1 MASIISGMS
10 RSSSSTDV
18 EAQASARKAKRRRI
32 QNKPEGLD
40 DTRISHLGPLL
51 PPCCL
56 LEQLPLTAPIAEVV
70 HNGRAQVASI
80 VNGLDDRLVCIVGPC
95 SVHDIK
101 AAKEYATELRK
112 MQLKYKDDLC
122 IIMRVYFEKPRTTIG
137 WKGLINDPD
146 LDGSF
151 NVNKGLS
158 IGRQLLLDI
167 NEMGIPCAVEFLD
180 TISPQWLADLVSWGA
195 IGART
200 TESQCHRELVSGLS
214 MPVGFKN
221 STAGN
226 FQIASDAIG
235 SARNPHAFLSV
246 TKQGLA
252 AIVHTNGNPDCHCIL
267 RGGHSGPNYE
277 PQYVKECTDILRKD
291 GANPRIIVDCS
302 HGNSRKIH
310 TNQPIVAKSVS
321 DQMSNGNND
330 IVGVMVE
337 SNLTAGKQ
345 KYTPGV
351 SDFSKLAYGQSIT
364 DACVDVPSTDVLL
377 SGLAEGVRTRRA
389 MNRSG
394 KGSMK
399 ADSLPIK

>member
-1 MASIISGMS
+1 MYTVHVQSDSIRCADFHHYSPIHHF
-10 RSSSSTDV
+10 
-18 EAQASARKAKRRRI
+18 
-32 QNKPEGLD
+32 LD
-40 DTRISHLGPLL
+40 L
-51 PPCCL
+51 
-56 LEQLPLTAPIAEVV
+56 Q
-70 HNGRAQVASI
+70 Q
-80 VNGLDDRLVCIVGPC
+80 
-95 SVHDIK
+95 
-101 AAKEYATELRK
+101 LRK
-112 MQLKYKDDLC
+112 MQQKYKDDLC

-151 NVNKGLS
+151 NINKGLKL
-158 IGRQLLLDI
+158 GRQLLLDL
-167 NEMGIPCAVEFLD
+167 NELGIPVAVEFLD

-221 STAGN
+221 STSGN
-226 FQIASDAIG
+226 FQIACNAIG

-252 AIVHTNGNPDCHCIL
+252 AIVHTNGNPDCHVIL

-277 PQYVKECTDILRKD
+277 PQHVKECTDILRKD
-291 GANPRIIVDCS
+291 AANPRIIIDCS

-321 DQMSNGNND
+321 EQLTAGNND

-337 SNLTAGKQ
+337 SNIVAGKQ
-345 KYTPGV
+345 KFTPGV
-351 SDFSKLAYGQSIT
+351 TFKAQLTYGQSIT
-364 DACVDVPSTDVLL
+364 DACIDVADTDLL
-377 SGLAEGVRTRRA
+377 LNTLAEGVRARREL
-389 MNRSG
+389 NKQG
-394 KGSMK
+394 KGSMR
-399 ADSLPIK
+399 ADSLPSSD